1 MPGASF
7 NGGFSSTQHAGSLAY
22 MSPPVLP
29 VGGWWLVEAQGCSPS
44 SGEKSY
50 FLASS
55 DSTKMAAL
63 PQLCL
68 SLLRGTVGGLS
79 LQH

>member
-1 MPGASF
+1 
-7 NGGFSSTQHAGSLAY
+7 
-22 MSPPVLP
+22 MSPPVLL

-44 SGEKSY
+44 SQEESY
-50 FLASS
+50 FLASP